1 MHKKGPKST
10 MRKAAAS
17 GKRGKLFCL
26 EHWHWVAVYLVLFDV
41 AAVTFSYFCALWLRF
56 DCQFSVIP
64 EYYLLPWLYFTPIYV
79 IISVV
84 VFWALKLYQSIWRFA
99 SFVELERIIFSSA
112 ILGVVHSVLITVM
125 LALLPGTPSDVSRM
139 PVTYYIFETAG
150 VRITTASESGMLLAC
165 CPIITMCF
173 AALFLRD
180 IHTRKQA
187 CFMAVTVAGGLLAAA
202 VGGIQTSG
210 NGLGYLFLLIAM
222 CCEAAYAI
230 LSQAIRSFNSA
241 EKTFAMLLAGTVV
254 FTALAVTEQTAAGT
268 LTTYLL
274 LPLHDRKFLTAVL
287 FLSLGCNVTG
297 FLCGNYVLPIIGATK
312 RGACGGFGTVVAI
325 LGGVIILKESFLPL
339 QMVATVLILAGAY
352 GVLFSSRPEPA
363 AESGYKISSEGEEKI

>member
-1 MHKKGPKST
+1 MKKRENLALLIG
-10 MRKAAAS
+10 
-17 GKRGKLFCL
+17 LFS
-26 EHWHWVAVYLVLFDV
+26 EMLFG
-41 AAVTFSYFCALWLRF
+41 
-56 DCQFSVIP
+56 
-64 EYYLLPWLYFTPIYV
+64 
-79 IISVV
+79 
-84 VFWALKLYQSIWRFA
+84 A
-99 SFVELERIIFSSA
+99 SFVFIKMVGESISIFSLLSWRNIFGLFFMT
-112 ILGVVHSVLITVM
+112 ILVAAGVLKVDFGGKNLKP
-125 LALLPGTPSDVSRM
+125 LLFLSM
-139 PVTYYIFETAG
+139 FQPVTYYIFETAG
-150 VRITTASESGMLLAC
+150 VRMTTASESGMLLAC

-180 IHTRKQA
+180 IPARKQA

-254 FTALAVTEQTAAGT
+254 FTVLAVTEQTAAGT